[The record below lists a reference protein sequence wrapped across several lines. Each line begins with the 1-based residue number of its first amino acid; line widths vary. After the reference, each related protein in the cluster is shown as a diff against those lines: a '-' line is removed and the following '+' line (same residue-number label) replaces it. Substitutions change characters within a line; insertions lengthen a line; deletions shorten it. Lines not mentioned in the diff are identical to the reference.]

1 MLRFYLEGEGM
12 ILFFISLILVFL
24 ASYFIASAY
33 AKNNSIEGIIY
44 ILLSAFAQVVLSVE
58 ILSLFKAISVPGI
71 LVLNV
76 IMLLGSA
83 YLWKKSAKPL
93 YSISV
98 KGFFNQFLNALKLDK
113 YLIVLF
119 AGWCVFIGVSLFLMA
134 IMPVVNADAGSYH
147 VLRSTFWILN
157 RSLDH
162 FTIADSRN
170 LLLPINSEI
179 LYAWV
184 ILFTKRLAFFGF
196 FAFSG
201 YILSILSLYGVL
213 RILKFS
219 MRVRLWCIFMLSS
232 FAGVIVQ
239 STGTETDMIVAGL
252 VFSSIYLYW
261 TALKEKRIVP
271 VFFSALAYALA
282 LGTKSTAF
290 MAVPGVGLFMI
301 GLGVY
306 YRKKE
311 FYRLFLLFLI
321 FGTLNFLI
329 FSFYNYVLNFIN
341 YGNFIGSPAFLQAH
355 SNHQGLRAIP
365 ANFTKYLF
373 LFFDFTG
380 FHWGEYFGGKILAVR
395 DAFLSFMNL
404 SDITDGIYNP
414 SNKNLNQSLLE
425 PLMGLGVL
433 GFLVYLP
440 CWLWALIKP
449 IFKHNR
455 QVYFIA
461 AFALLLLINIAVMS
475 YQLQYMIFSI
485 RFLIFFCVVSSPV
498 LVWSYFKRNS
508 LGKFIIVLFAMFYM
522 TLVSTHLWA
531 RPFNRIIKYFKAG
544 ATISEIRNVASCSN
558 FVPQVEQSPELIK
571 KLPFIDSPC
580 VIRNYFKKYG
590 KDTKILYFP
599 NNAEDLLQTNL
610 LNLAGYHIDFGLME
624 DIENIDLSKYNMF
637 VVMLNH
643 QYASNVKLY
652 EERKNDVYVNP
663 NSGTV
668 YYRKNEDNPCFYY
681 DNSGMAIADVNN
693 PDIQPC
699 FVRCVFTENYYK
711 KNNLKEIDKLK
722 ILKNAIERRDA
733 GPNDQY
739 WIYYV
744 YENQNNKINEEKHAE
759 N

>member
-1 MLRFYLEGEGM
+1 M

-71 LVLNV
+71 LILNV
-76 IMLLGSA
+76 IMLLGAA

-98 KGFFNQFLNALKLDK
+98 KGFFNQFFNALKLDK

-119 AGWCVFIGVSLFLMA
+119 VGWCVFIGVSLFLMT

-290 MAVPGVGLFMI
+290 MAVPGVGLFML
-301 GLGVY
+301 GLGIY

-321 FGTLNFLI
+321 FPQ
-329 FSFYNYVLNFIN
+329 SH
-341 YGNFIGSPAFLQAH
+341 GSKQSSARKHTNGKRTAF
-355 SNHQGLRAIP
+355 
-365 ANFTKYLF
+365 
-373 LFFDFTG
+373 
-380 FHWGEYFGGKILAVR
+380 ILAAVFPR
-395 DAFLSFMNL
+395 RRTPCA
-404 SDITDGIYNP
+404 
-414 SNKNLNQSLLE
+414 
-425 PLMGLGVL
+425 
-433 GFLVYLP
+433 GF
-440 CWLWALIKP
+440 
-449 IFKHNR
+449 
-455 QVYFIA
+455 
-461 AFALLLLINIAVMS
+461 
-475 YQLQYMIFSI
+475 
-485 RFLIFFCVVSSPV
+485 
-498 LVWSYFKRNS
+498 
-508 LGKFIIVLFAMFYM
+508 
-522 TLVSTHLWA
+522 
-531 RPFNRIIKYFKAG
+531 
-544 ATISEIRNVASCSN
+544 
-558 FVPQVEQSPELIK
+558 
-571 KLPFIDSPC
+571 
-580 VIRNYFKKYG
+580 
-590 KDTKILYFP
+590 
-599 NNAEDLLQTNL
+599 
-610 LNLAGYHIDFGLME
+610 
-624 DIENIDLSKYNMF
+624 
-637 VVMLNH
+637 
-643 QYASNVKLY
+643 
-652 EERKNDVYVNP
+652 
-663 NSGTV
+663 
-668 YYRKNEDNPCFYY
+668 
-681 DNSGMAIADVNN
+681 
-693 PDIQPC
+693 
-699 FVRCVFTENYYK
+699 
-711 KNNLKEIDKLK
+711 
-722 ILKNAIERRDA
+722 
-733 GPNDQY
+733 
-739 WIYYV
+739 
-744 YENQNNKINEEKHAE
+744 
-759 N
+759 